1 MKLQYKKG
9 SFITLAMIAIGVL
22 VNYQL
27 TTYEIIMAPPTD
39 TNGSIELA
47 NNIPEIELPNID
59 GELQS
64 LKDWEGKNMIVNFW
78 ATWCKPCVEELPF
91 FERINEEYKD
101 QNVEVLLVSL
111 DFPTQIEEKVL
122 PFIEKNKIRS
132 KVILMSDPDQNTWI
146 PKIDETWSGAI
157 PATIIYTKNKR
168 AFYEKAFTYEEL
180 ISELNEFLNL

>member
-1 MKLQYKKG
+1 MRLCLSLFCFTLLLACKKEKAEVQHEVIQTAQKQENTTIQ
-9 SFITLAMIAIGVL
+9 S
-22 VNYQL
+22 VNY
-27 TTYEIIMAPPTD
+27 A
-39 TNGSIELA
+39 EL
-47 NNIPEIELPNID
+47 LPYLSKED
-59 GELQS
+59 D
-64 LKDWEGKNMIVNFW
+64 KVYVVNFR